1 MEKKNPNQDFNMED
15 EIKKVQDEYI
25 KEGKL
30 ENGIVDDEE
39 LNAEGAVPEEIA
51 DTRNEKEL
59 ERLKGLKKI
68 RSGDRISYFM
78 VDNDDRVM
86 EVSFK
91 FPATKII
98 MNLAE
103 YGISSEGRMYV
114 DLTKAIE
121 VLEQNKL
128 FITKFDVDDFCQE
141 ELEGFG
147 GFLMNILRN
156 PRKFIQ
162 NISK

>member
-1 MEKKNPNQDFNMED
+1 MEKKNPNQNFNMED
-15 EIKKVQDEYI
+15 EIKKVQDNYI

-30 ENGIVDDEE
+30 EKGIIDSDESITEGVDPEE
-39 LNAEGAVPEEIA
+39 LAGV
-51 DTRNEKEL
+51 RNEKEL
-59 ERLKGLKKI
+59 ERLKDLKRIK
-68 RSGDRISYFM
+68 SGDRVNYFM
-78 VDNDDRVM
+78 VDNDDRVR
-86 EVSFK
+86 EVAFK
-91 FPATKII
+91 FPATKVI

-103 YGISSEGRMYV
+103 YGVSGDGRLYL

-128 FITKFDVDDFCQE
+128 FVGKFDVNDFCQE

-147 GFLMNILRN
+147 GFLMSILRN

-162 NISK
+162 NLSK

>member
-1 MEKKNPNQDFNMED
+1 MIKKNPNQDFNMEN
-15 EIKKVQDEYI
+15 EIKKAQDEYI

-30 ENGIVDDEE
+30 ENGITVDEE
-39 LNAEGAVPEEIA
+39 SITEGVDPEELA
-51 DTRNEKEL
+51 DMRNEKEL
-59 ERLKGLKKI
+59 ERLKDLKKI

-78 VDNDDRVM
+78 IDNDDKVR
-86 EVSFK
+86 EVAFK
-91 FPATKII
+91 FPATKVI

-103 YGISSEGRMYV
+103 YGVSGDGRLYL

-162 NISK
+162 NLSK